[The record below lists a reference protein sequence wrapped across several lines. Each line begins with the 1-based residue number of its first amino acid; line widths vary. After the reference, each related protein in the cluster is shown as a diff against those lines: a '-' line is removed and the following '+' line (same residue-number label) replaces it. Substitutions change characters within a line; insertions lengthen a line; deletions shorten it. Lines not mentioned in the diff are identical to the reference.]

1 MSRPISRARKENH
14 SDSNVRHFGQ
24 SFDQQHKLRRTNAAA
39 GLMPIGPISISF
51 IILNTISNN
60 TFPDYF
66 TTVFSGYPPA
76 G

>member
-39 GLMPIGPISISF
+39 GLMPIGPINISF
-51 IILNTISNN
+51 I
-60 TFPDYF
+60 F
-66 TTVFSGYPPA
+66 
-76 G
+76 